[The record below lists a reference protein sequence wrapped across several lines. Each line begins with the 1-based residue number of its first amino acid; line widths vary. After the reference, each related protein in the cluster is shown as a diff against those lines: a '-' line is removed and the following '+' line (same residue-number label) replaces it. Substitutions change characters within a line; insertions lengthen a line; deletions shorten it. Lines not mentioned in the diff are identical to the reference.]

1 MESCQ
6 LSSLFYL
13 RCKFSRAQAQNA
25 QKQAKISRPLIIWS
39 KHVDLRETL
48 FFKFVFLLCLGLTNW
63 CHQTPTLNKLKQT
76 GTKAYTVGSD
86 ASQHHAQRIGGYRQW
101 EATSTAI
108 PKATGRFRLQLDT
121 HTSRIWRLTG
131 INDFCKVKGRHAIN
145 LYSMAGCILKIVQS
159 CKISL
164 IAYHEMNIQQIHMRT
179 CVSNMAY
186 HSKLN

>member
-6 LSSLFYL
+6 LSSLFHL

-25 QKQAKISRPLIIWS
+25 QKRAKISRPLFIWS

-76 GTKAYTVGSD
+76 
-86 ASQHHAQRIGGYRQW
+86 AQRIGGYRQW

-108 PKATGRFRLQLDT
+108 PKATGRFRLQLDM
-121 HTSRIWRLTG
+121 HTSRIWCLTG

-179 CVSNMAY
+179 RVSNIAY